1 MEGQRLSFS
10 SSGTKPLAVDAI
22 LGVHDAAFLQW
33 GEELSWSA
41 QGAEPLVN
49 QAEER
54 FEWISRAQFDVDPPD
69 ADGQTGRNFKES
81 QSDLANG
88 GTFQFGTL

>member
-1 MEGQRLSFS
+1 MQL
-10 SSGTKPLAVDAI
+10 
-22 LGVHDAAFLQW
+22 FLQL

-49 QAEER
+49 QAEEP

-69 ADGQTGRNFKES
+69 ADGQTGRNFKEP

-88 GTFQFGTL
+88 STFQFGTLKTSACRVLMIR

>member
-1 MEGQRLSFS
+1 MQL
-10 SSGTKPLAVDAI
+10 
-22 LGVHDAAFLQW
+22 FLQL

-41 QGAEPLVN
+41 QGAEALVN

>member
-1 MEGQRLSFS
+1 VQL
-10 SSGTKPLAVDAI
+10 
-22 LGVHDAAFLQW
+22 FLQL
-33 GEELSWSA
+33 GEEFKLECA
-41 QGAEPLVN
+41 RR

-54 FEWISRAQFDVDPPD
+54 FEWISRAQLDVDPPD

-81 QSDLANG
+81 QSDLADR